1 MSKTTPINWLAIV
14 IFAIM
19 ATLISGVF
27 RPGNFDFYNT
37 DSFSFFAKLTC
48 VALLIGWGPAAAAFL
63 SWKIFGRQ
71 NRTSSLFGTWKA
83 GAIFM
88 AMTPAVIF
96 GLFGYP
102 NSFDMNPHLAGFIL
116 GGLIFVYVLGEEIG
130 WRGYMQD
137 ALSPKPFVLR
147 TLMIG
152 VVWWA
157 WHLFFI
163 RSADP
168 VYLFKTIL
176 IILPTAFM
184 LSWLMS
190 ESRSW
195 LSIAAFH
202 SLGNIAF
209 LATAINMPS
218 QQRFTIAGTAFVV
231 LLICNH
237 FWKKR
242 NIS

>member
-1 MSKTTPINWLAIV
+1 
-14 IFAIM
+14 M
-19 ATLISGVF
+19 ATIISGGF
-27 RPGNFDFYNT
+27 RLGYFDFYNT
-37 DSFSFFAKLTC
+37 DSFPFFAKLAC
-48 VALLIGWGPAAAAFL
+48 VALLIGWGPGFAAFL

-71 NRTSSLFGTWKA
+71 NRTSSLFGNWKA

-102 NSFDMNPHLAGFIL
+102 NSFGMNPHLAGFIL
-116 GGLIFVYVLGEEIG
+116 GGLIFVYALGEEIG

-137 ALSPKPFVLR
+137 ALSPKPLVIR
-147 TLMIG
+147 AMMIG
-152 VVWWA
+152 VLWWA
-157 WHLFFI
+157 WHLFFTQSTDI
-163 RSADP
+163 

-176 IILPTAFM
+176 IVLPTALL
-184 LSWLMS
+184 LSWIMS

-202 SLGNIAF
+202 SIGNIAF
-209 LATAINMPS
+209 MATAIDMPS
-218 QQRFTIAGTAFVV
+218 QQRFIISGTAFVV
-231 LLICNH
+231 LLICHH

-242 NIS
+242 SMS